1 MDLPAGYTVEEHAGE
16 YRVYKDGLP
25 ASEGD
30 RRFPDAGTRFLRED
44 LAIARA
50 HEHYKLSEIIL
61 EVWAKD
67 GRLIKSMLVDHNTQQ
82 GRKTTAIQA
91 RAAVIDG
98 YRFVS
103 YSRNA

>member
-1 MDLPAGYTVEEHAGE
+1 MNLPAGYTIEKHAGE
-16 YRVYKDGLP
+16 YRVYKDGFL
-25 ASEGD
+25 ATEGD
-30 RRFPDAGTRFLRED
+30 HRFPEMGSRFLRED

-67 GRLIKSMLVDHNTQQ
+67 GRLIKSMLVNHNTQQ
-82 GRKTTAIQA
+82 GRKTTAVQA
-91 RAAVIDG
+91 RAAVVDG